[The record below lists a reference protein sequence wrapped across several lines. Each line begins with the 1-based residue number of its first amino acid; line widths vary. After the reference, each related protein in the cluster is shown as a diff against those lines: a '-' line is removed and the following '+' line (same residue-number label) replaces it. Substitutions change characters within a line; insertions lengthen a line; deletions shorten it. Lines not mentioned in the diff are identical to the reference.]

1 MSIKVTRWGH
11 VLFNLHANCVLGV
24 IYDDWSEFSLT
35 CPPDD
40 DDLEPGA
47 AQMVDIDRYLINRQ
61 LLIPNSPDRNRV
73 TPSDADHGRP
83 GGQNNRFPKTSPR
96 LSINKRLTS
105 HLVAADSAA
114 NTTAD
119 FSADSTPCRDRI
131 TDALRSVPDK
141 SNPQNRRGGQTVDS
155 PRDASSEADYANVS
169 GARTDRPNRPS
180 NSRPMEA
187 ASRGPARQ
195 QHSSTGDQGRK
206 GESVA
211 LAIDEIAIEG
221 LAIGAPEPPG
231 VTSVTSADDNRGT
244 LISVDEG
251 YNSGRFS
258 VNAQTDA
265 TIAVTR
271 RYSPVYF

>member
-1 MSIKVTRWGH
+1 
-11 VLFNLHANCVLGV
+11 
-24 IYDDWSEFSLT
+24 
-35 CPPDD
+35 
-40 DDLEPGA
+40 
-47 AQMVDIDRYLINRQ
+47 MVDIDRYLINRQ

-73 TPSDADHGRP
+73 TPSDTDHGRP

-105 HLVAADSAA
+105 HFVAADPAA

-119 FSADSTPCRDRI
+119 FSADTTPPCLDRT

-141 SNPQNRRGGQTVDS
+141 PNSQNRRGQIVDNL
-155 PRDASSEADYANVS
+155 RDVSSEADYANVS
-169 GARTDRPNRPS
+169 GARTDRPNLPS

-187 ASRGPARQ
+187 TSRGPARQ
-195 QHSSTGDQGRK
+195 QHSSTGGQGRKK

-221 LAIGAPEPPG
+221 LAIGAPEPG
-231 VTSVTSADDNRGT
+231 VTSVTGADDNRGT

-258 VNAQTDA
+258 VNAQSDA

>member
-1 MSIKVTRWGH
+1 MGSRVLH
-11 VLFNLHANCVLGV
+11 VNCVLGA

-35 CPPDD
+35 YPPDD
-40 DDLEPGA
+40 EDLESGS

-61 LLIPNSPDRNRV
+61 LLIPNSPDHNRV

-105 HLVAADSAA
+105 HFVAADSVASA
-114 NTTAD
+114 TAD
-119 FSADSTPCRDRI
+119 FSADSTPYLDGI
-131 TDALRSVPDK
+131 TDALRSAPDK
-141 SNPQNRRGGQTVDS
+141 SNSQNRRGQIADS
-155 PRDASSEADYANVS
+155 PKDVSSEAVYANVS
-169 GARTDRPNRPS
+169 GTRTDRPNRS
-180 NSRPMEA
+180 SKSRPMEA

-195 QHSSTGDQGRK
+195 QQQQRKSSIGDQGRK

-211 LAIDEIAIEG
+211 LAIDEIAVEG
-221 LAIGAPEPPG
+221 LAIGVPESG

-258 VNAQTDA
+258 VNLDA
-265 TIAVTR
+265 TIAVTK